1 MTLELVENKP
11 ALTGAVMP
19 RLHTPWVEGE
29 SKVDAIIELAERI
42 GQPLLE
48 WQIVILRDMCAVDE
62 NDQFIKKSSL
72 LVCSRQSGKSHV
84 LRMRVL
90 AGLFYFGEMNILIM
104 SSQMLMASKS
114 LEIMAGIIDRNEFL
128 RRDVKGGNIEKAY
141 KRTNGN
147 NRIIL
152 ESGAEVR
159 VVAATADSSRGLTAD
174 VVWIDELR
182 HVGTEALDAVKSTT
196 LTRPNSQRFY
206 TSNAGFK
213 DSHVLNDMRERSLNK
228 PPKSVGYYEY
238 SAHDGCDIWDRSA
251 WAMAN
256 PSLGLLISEAAM
268 EEIVAT
274 SDYSAVMTE
283 NLCKWVG
290 TDLSPW
296 TPGSWEECADPDL
309 IISPGMYSMFA
320 FDLEPHAKRH
330 AALMAGAILPDGRIG
345 ISLVKTWESDRAI
358 DELKI
363 AVDIKGYCDEWMP
376 KQVLFDKY
384 TGQAIADRLHVSG
397 IKVEDC
403 SGSQFYTACS
413 TFKDYIDN
421 KRVVHGNQEF
431 LNESMDNV
439 AAKSND
445 QAWRIIRKRSSGS
458 VAAPISAAML
468 VMHLSKP
475 MQEAKIYA

>member
-1 MTLELVENKP
+1 
-11 ALTGAVMP
+11 
-19 RLHTPWVEGE
+19 
-29 SKVDAIIELAERI
+29 
-42 GQPLLE
+42 
-48 WQIVILRDMCAVDE
+48 
-62 NDQFIKKSSL
+62 
-72 LVCSRQSGKSHV
+72 
-84 LRMRVL
+84 
-90 AGLFYFGEMNILIM
+90 
-104 SSQMLMASKS
+104 MASKS

-128 RRDVKGGNIEKAY
+128 RREVKGGNIEKAY

-256 PSLGLLISEAAM
+256 PSLGLLITEAAM

-296 TPGSWEECADPDL
+296 TPNA
-309 IISPGMYSMFA
+309 
-320 FDLEPHAKRH
+320 
-330 AALMAGAILPDGRIG
+330 
-345 ISLVKTWESDRAI
+345 
-358 DELKI
+358 
-363 AVDIKGYCDEWMP
+363 YCDEWMP

-384 TGQAIADRLHVSG
+384 TGQAIADRLHNSG
-397 IKVEDC
+397 VKIEDC
-403 SGSQFYTACS
+403 SGSQFYIACQ

-421 KRVVHGNQEF
+421 KRVVHGDQEF

>member
-1 MTLELVENKP
+1 MSLELVENKP
-11 ALTGAVMP
+11 ALTGAILP
-19 RLHTPWVEGE
+19 RLHTPWLKGE
-29 SKVDAIIELAERI
+29 SKVDAVIELAERI
-42 GQPLLE
+42 GEPLLQ
-48 WQIVILRDMCAVDE
+48 WQIEILRDMLAVDE
-62 NDQFIKKSSL
+62 NDMFIKKSTC
-72 LVCSRQSGKSHV
+72 LVVARQSGKSHL

-90 AGLFYFGEMNILIM
+90 AGLFYFGEKNILIM

-114 LEIMAGIIDRNEFL
+114 LEIMADIIGRNDFL
-128 RRDVKGGNIEKAY
+128 LSQVKGGSIDKAY

-174 VVWIDELR
+174 CVWIDELR
-182 HVGTEALDAVKSTT
+182 HVGIEALDALKSTT
-196 LTRPNSQRFY
+196 LTRKNSQRFY

-213 DSHVLNDMRERSLNK
+213 DSYVLNTMRENSLNK

-238 SAHDGCDIWDRSA
+238 SAEDGCDIWDRSA

-256 PSLGLLISEAAM
+256 PSLGLLITEEAM
-268 EEIVAT
+268 EEIIAT

-296 TPGSWEECADPDL
+296 TPGSWDNCADPNL
-309 IISPGMYSMFA
+309 VLSPGMYSMLA
-320 FDLEPHAKRH
+320 FDLEPHTKRH

-345 ISLVKTWESDRAI
+345 ISLIKTWESDRAI

-363 AVDIKGYCDEWMP
+363 AVDIKAYCDDWMP
-376 KQVLFDKY
+376 RQVLFDKY

-397 IKVEDC
+397 VKVEDC
-403 SGSQFYTACS
+403 SGSQFYTACQ
-413 TFKDYIDN
+413 TFKDYMDN
-421 KRVVHGNQEF
+421 QRLVHGNQEF